1 MELQEKVG
9 HFPTRPGVYR
19 MFDAQGRVLYVG
31 KAKNL
36 RARVRSYF
44 REGAD
49 GRAHV
54 RFLMARVVDI
64 EFVAT
69 DTEKE
74 ALILENTLIK
84 RHHPRYNLDLRDDK
98 SYLSL
103 RIDVQNPFPRLV
115 PTRRIQRDGALYYG
129 PYSSAKSLRETVE
142 LIHRLF
148 PLRQCSDRE
157 LKSRTRPCLYC
168 QIRGCRAPCCGR
180 IDPAAYRKLVDQVIL
195 FLKGRGGE
203 LLGDLRH
210 AMAAA
215 AAGQEFEEAARLRD
229 QIRGMELTLERQKA
243 VTHRPVDQDVVALV
257 REGAEAQVAVLVIRS
272 GNLIGRRPYYL
283 ADAHGE
289 DAEVVTAF
297 LQQYYRG
304 DRIVPAEVL
313 VGLDPGEE
321 NRSLLEEWL
330 GERRGRRVRIAV
342 PRRGEKAALVRM
354 AADNAAEL
362 LAERRRTKVGYDAA
376 LEELQQRLHLPG
388 LPRRMECYDISNVQG
403 RQAVG
408 SLVTFVDGFAHKG
421 GYRRFEIRTVEGSD
435 DYAMLYEVLRR
446 RLNRKGEGWELP
458 DLMLIDGGRGQ
469 LGMAERALAD
479 AGVEGV
485 ALAGLAKARTLPGA
499 GEDVHHSPERV
510 FLPGRKN
517 PVVLAPNASGLFLLQ
532 RIRDEAHRFA
542 VEYHRKRRSR
552 ATLHTALEEIPGVGA
567 KRRKALLRHFGSLKR
582 VGEASAEELAAVA
595 GISPALAGA
604 IAAALGGAGGR
615 TQGAPE

>member
-1 MELQEKVG
+1 MDLQEKVS

-19 MFDAQGRVLYVG
+19 MADAQGRVLYVG

-44 REGAD
+44 REGGD
-49 GRAHV
+49 GRVHV
-54 RFLMARVVDI
+54 RFLMAKVADI

-84 RHHPRYNLDLRDDK
+84 RHRPRYNLDLRDDK

-103 RIDVQNPFPRLV
+103 RIDVQNPFPRLL
-115 PTRRIQRDGALYYG
+115 PTRRIQRDGALYFG
-129 PYSSAKSLRETVE
+129 PYSSARSLRETVE

-180 IDPAAYRKLVDQVIL
+180 IDPASYRRMVDRVVL
-195 FLKGRGGE
+195 FLRGRGGE
-203 LLGDLRH
+203 LLGELRE

-215 AAGQEFEEAARLRD
+215 ASHQEFEEAGRLRD
-229 QIRGMELTLERQKA
+229 QIRAIEVTLEQQKA
-243 VTHRPVDQDVVALV
+243 VSHRPVDRDVVALV
-257 REGAEAQVAVLVIRS
+257 REGAEAQAAVLVVRS
-272 GNLIGRRPYYL
+272 GNLLGRRPYYL
-283 ADAHGE
+283 PEALGT

-304 DRIVPAEVL
+304 DRIVPPEVL
-313 VGLDPGEE
+313 VGVDPGDEA
-321 NRSLLEEWL
+321 RGLLEEWL
-330 GERRGRRVRIAV
+330 GERRGRRVTIRH

-354 AADNAAEL
+354 AADNAGEL

-376 LEELQQRLHLPG
+376 LEELQRRLQ
-388 LPRRMECYDISNVQG
+388 LPRPPRRVECYDISNVQG

-408 SLVTFVDGFAHKG
+408 SLVTFLDGFAHKV
-421 GYRRFEIRTVEGSD
+421 GYRRFAIRTVAGSD
-435 DYAMLYEVLRR
+435 DYAMLYEVLGR
-446 RLNRKGEGWELP
+446 RLKRRGDGWELP
-458 DLMLIDGGRGQ
+458 DLMVIDGGKGQ

-485 ALAGLAKARTLPGA
+485 ALAGLAKARALPGRGA
-499 GEDVHHSPERV
+499 EVEHSPERV

-517 PVVLAPNASGLFLLQ
+517 PVVLAPNAPGLFLLQ

-552 ATLHTALEEIPGVGA
+552 ATLHTALSEIPGVGE
-567 KRRKALLRHFGSLKR
+567 KRRRLLLRRFGSVKR
-582 VGEASAEELAAVA
+582 VGAASVEELAAVR
-595 GISPALAGA
+595 GISPALAA
-604 IAAALGGAGGR
+604 VIAAALAGDED
-615 TQGAPE
+615 QQQ